1 MLRLV
6 FRQVEFKQFK
16 LIKQL
21 SLNSVIDSHP
31 RNRNLQDN
39 LCNLFW
45 EFNYFIGLNK
55 KNRRAGSCL
64 RYWARLSKQTISP
77 FLCTFPLACDY
88 KR

>member
-16 LIKQL
+16 LLKQL

-55 KNRRAGSCL
+55 KEPQSRILPPLLGATL
-64 RYWARLSKQTISP
+64 QTDYFP
-77 FLCTFPLACDY
+77 FFMYVSIGL
-88 KR
+88 